1 MDAATVRYNED
12 IIIKY
17 ANSFH
22 DIDHVMLGSI

>member
-1 MDAATVRYNED
+1 VRYNED